1 MDTLDR
7 TSRIDR
13 PPVYLGIDLGGT
25 STRAAVGLSDGSL
38 LGAHKAPT
46 RGEGGMEAVIAGIVE
61 TAYQACARAGVAP
74 DAIEG
79 WGVAAPGPVDRRDGS
94 VYDPP
99 NLPGWHTVPLQAL
112 LEECTG
118 KRIRVGNDANLAAV
132 AEWRHGAAVGA
143 ADVVYLTISTGVGGG
158 IIAGGRLLV
167 GRRGAAGELGH
178 TTVDLNGPPCRCGN
192 RGDLESLCSG
202 TAIARMARE
211 TLEADGETS
220 LRALSTDVTAVDV
233 VAAARAGDV
242 VAGDIIAR
250 AAAALG
256 AGVVNI
262 VNIFNP
268 EVVVIGGG
276 VAQAGPLL
284 FEPVRTS
291 VAAHAM
297 RLAATDV
304 RIAPAHFGDN
314 AGLVGAVSLAAGA
327 LELT

>member
-1 MDTLDR
+1 MDTPD
-7 TSRIDR
+7 TSS
-13 PPVYLGIDLGGT
+13 VYLGIDLGGT
-25 STRAAVGLSDGSL
+25 STRAAVGLREGTL
-38 LGAHKAPT
+38 LTTYKAPT
-46 RGEGGMEAVIAGIVE
+46 QSEGGMEGVIAGIIE
-61 TAYQACARAGVAP
+61 TARQACARAGVAP
-74 DAIEG
+74 DDVRG

-99 NLPGWHTVPLQAL
+99 NLPGWRTVPLQAL
-112 LEECTG
+112 LEERTG
-118 KRIRVGNDANLAAV
+118 KPIRVGNDANLAAV
-132 AEWRHGAAVGA
+132 AEWRHGAAIGA
-143 ADVVYLTISTGVGGG
+143 NDVVYLTVSTGVGGG
-158 IIAGGRLLV
+158 VIAGGRLLV

-178 TTVDLNGPPCRCGN
+178 MTVDLNGPPCRCGN
-192 RGDLESLCSG
+192 RGDLEALCSG

-211 TLEADGETS
+211 TLETESDTA
-220 LRALSTDVTAVDV
+220 LRALPAPVTAVDV
-233 VAAARAGDV
+233 VAAARQGDV

-250 AAAALG
+250 AATALG

-268 EVVVIGGG
+268 EVIVIGGG

-284 FEPVRTS
+284 FEPVRAA

-297 RLAATDV
+297 RLAALDV
-304 RIAPAHFGDN
+304 RIASAHFGDN

>member
-1 MDTLDR
+1 MDT
-7 TSRIDR
+7 SHIY
-13 PPVYLGIDLGGT
+13 VGVDLGGT
-25 STRAAVGLSDGSL
+25 STRAAVGLRDGSL
-38 LGAHKAPT
+38 LATYKAPT
-46 RGEGGMEAVIAGIVE
+46 AGEGGMEGVITGIID
-61 TAYQACARAGVAP
+61 TARQACQRAGVSP
-74 DAIEG
+74 DAVEG
-79 WGVAAPGPVDRRDGS
+79 WGVAAPGPVDRHDGS

-99 NLPGWHTVPLQAL
+99 NLPGWRTVPLRAL
-112 LEECTG
+112 LSERTG
-118 KRIRVGNDANLAAV
+118 KLVRVGNDANLAAV

-143 ADVVYLTISTGVGGG
+143 NDVVYLTVSTGVGGG

-178 TTVDLNGPPCRCGN
+178 MTVDLDGPACRCGN

-211 TLEADGETS
+211 ALDAGSDTT
-220 LRALSTDVTAVDV
+220 LRALPRAVTAIDVV
-233 VAAARAGDV
+233 VAARQGDAVAAGIV
-242 VAGDIIAR
+242 AR
-250 AAAALG
+250 AATALG

-284 FEPVRTS
+284 FDPVRAA
-291 VAAHAM
+291 VAARAM
-297 RLAATDV
+297 RLAALDV
-304 RIAPAHFGDN
+304 RIAAASFGDN